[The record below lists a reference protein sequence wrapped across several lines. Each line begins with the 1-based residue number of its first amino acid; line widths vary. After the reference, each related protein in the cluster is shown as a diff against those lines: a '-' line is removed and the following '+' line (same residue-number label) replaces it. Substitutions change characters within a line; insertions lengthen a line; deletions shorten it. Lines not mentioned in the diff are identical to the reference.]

1 MSLDLS
7 WRPESYWSPFS
18 LLDSLSG
25 SVSGTRRRE
34 ILGSLLEAGEVFPV
48 MQQLLNEHL
57 QYETRKVWGAIHPS
71 YMGGEYLPERKP
83 GEVEIAR
90 LDLKSVTADA
100 ISVRAYPTNTRIYYR
115 IVNEYDTKYTC
126 RPRWSKHPLNLGQLI
141 DLINSATS
149 DDNSNVGL
157 VFPVIDLLVHEGSPT
172 DEMRRFFRVHS
183 EHYPALEA
191 HFETLLDAWRM
202 QASAEVAS

>member
-1 MSLDLS
+1 MTLDLS
-7 WRPESYWSPFS
+7 WRPESYWSPSS
-18 LLDSLSG
+18 LLDSLGG

-48 MQQLLNEHL
+48 VQQLLNEHL
-57 QYETRKVWGAIHPS
+57 QHETRTVWGAIHPS
-71 YMGGEYLPERKP
+71 YLGGEYLPERKP

-90 LDLKSVTADA
+90 LDLQTVTADA
-100 ISVRAYPTNTRIYYR
+100 ISVRAYPTKTRIYYR
-115 IVNEYDTKYTC
+115 IVNEYNRRYNC
-126 RPRWSKHPLNLGQLI
+126 RPRWSKQPLSLGQLI

-157 VFPVIDLLVHEGSPT
+157 VFPVIDLLVYEGSSK
-172 DEMRRFFRVHS
+172 DEMRHFFRVHS

-202 QASAEVAS
+202 QASTEVAS